1 MKRLFKRIYCRL
13 FVCPTLFNNNKIDED
28 YDKII
33 NQILDK
39 IDISKNVSIKCD
51 RYNLKI
57 NYDDN
62 FIIFWIANKFYGYG
76 NLSSYEFKK
85 SIHSDT
91 KARIYNYEKLSKKTT
106 YNETLNKIKRDFN
119 LDKENN

>member
-1 MKRLFKRIYCRL
+1 MKRLLKRIYCRL

-33 NQILDK
+33 NQILDE
-39 IDISKNVSIKCD
+39 IDASEEISIKSD
-51 RYNLKI
+51 SYYLRIK
-57 NYDDN
+57 YDDN
-62 FIIFWIANKFYGYG
+62 ESIFWIANKFYGYG
-76 NLSSYEFKK
+76 DLALYDFKK

-106 YNETLNKIKRDFN
+106 YNETLNKIKKDFN